1 MALRELEDNN
11 AIEPLLKAIFKPA
24 NKNNNG
30 TLVYAL
36 EKMDCTHKLVEL
48 FRILFYQSYEAK
60 LMACRILDKQI
71 FEFHRD
77 DLREIQRMWKK
88 ENQNT
93 EKVNDFEDE
102 KTYLMMQNA
111 YEGFIE
117 YLKE

>member
-1 MALRELEDNN
+1 M
-11 AIEPLLKAIFKPA
+11 
-24 NKNNNG
+24 
-30 TLVYAL
+30 
-36 EKMDCTHKLVEL
+36 
-48 FRILFYQSYEAK
+48 
-60 LMACRILDKQI
+60 DKQI